1 MQSQREIDAAAPSHG
16 IKEEF
21 RGRAVVNATNQSET
35 CQNESEMSQTLISQ
49 KMSQTGGAEAA
60 SDAAH

>member
-16 IKEEF
+16 IKEEL

-35 CQNESEMSQTLISQ
+35 CQNESEMSQTISQ
-49 KMSQTGGAEAA
+49 KMSQNGGAEAA